1 MRGGSAII
9 DPLGQVL
16 AGPVFDEEALLT
28 ADLDL
33 EALARAK
40 FDFDV
45 AGNYARPDVFSLTV
59 NEKPQPAVTV
69 KPPVSLA

>member
-9 DPLGQVL
+9 D
-16 AGPVFDEEALLT
+16 T

-33 EALARAK
+33 DALTRAK

-45 AGNYARPDVFSLTV
+45 AGHHARPNVFSLAV
-59 NEKPQPAVTV
+59 NEAPLNSVTM
-69 KPPVSLA
+69 KGTSPK